1 MGSNLHGALKSD
13 DLERFTKQFTSNPA
27 YRLAQNAV
35 TNSSLEDVALDRS
48 VVTSISTS
56 MSHHLDDWEVTN
68 QKQSGRCWLFA
79 GLNLLRT
86 RAAKTMGLKDFEF
99 SQNYLL
105 FWDKL
110 EKANF
115 WLESVIETA
124 DRDVD
129 DRTVAHLLAN
139 PAEDGGQ
146 WNMFVALVAK
156 HGLVPKDAMPETH
169 SSSKTSSLN
178 RSLGQLLRRT
188 ARDIRAQAAAGVSS
202 DQLRET
208 KLEALEVG
216 HRILAIHL
224 GTPPSTVQWQ
234 WKDSDKGF
242 HRDEKMSPQDLAA
255 KYAGGDLE
263 DYVCIVHDPRASS
276 EVGRTYTVEYLGN
289 VVDAP
294 AVVYLSVE
302 MPLMRE
308 LAMTVLVGGEPVW
321 FGCDTAKMANV
332 ERGFWDEH
340 LYDYDGVY
348 DADLAMGK
356 ADRLLHHDTLMT
368 HAMLFT
374 GVDVLESSAGRK
386 APRRWRVE
394 NSWGDEKA
402 DKGFWT
408 MNDNWFG
415 EHVFEIAVRRSALPA
430 ELERALDGD
439 PIVLPAW
446 DPMGALAGR
455 SG

>member
-1 MGSNLHGALKSD
+1 MSHDSSRALNSD
-13 DLERFTKQFTSNPA
+13 DLERFTKQFASNPA

-35 TNSSLEDVALDRS
+35 TNTSLEDVALDRS
-48 VVTSISTS
+48 VVTSIATS
-56 MSHHLDDWEVTN
+56 MSHHLDDWDVTN

-79 GLNLLRT
+79 GLNLLRAG
-86 RAAKTMGLKDFEF
+86 AANTMSVKDFEF

-156 HGLVPKDAMPETH
+156 HGLVPKQAMPETH

-178 RSLGQLLRRT
+178 RSIGQLLRRT
-188 ARDIRAQAAAGVSS
+188 ARDIRTQAATGASP
-202 DQLRET
+202 DRLRAT
-208 KLEALEVG
+208 KLEALEVA

-224 GTPPSTVQWQ
+224 GAPPSTVQWQ
-234 WKDSDKGF
+234 WNDKDKGF
-242 HRDEKMSPQDLAA
+242 HRDDEMSPQDFATR
-255 KYAGGDLE
+255 YAGLDLE

-276 EVGRTYTVEYLGN
+276 EVGRTYTVEHLGN

-294 AVVYLSVE
+294 PVVYLNVE
-302 MPLMRE
+302 MSLLRE
-308 LAMTVLVGGEPVW
+308 LTMAALVDGEPVW
-321 FGCDTAKMANV
+321 FGCDTGKMANV
-332 ERGFWDEH
+332 ERGYWDER
-340 LYDYDGVY
+340 LYDYAGVY
-348 DADLAMGK
+348 DAELSMDK

-374 GVDVLESSAGRK
+374 GVDVMEPSTGRQV
-386 APRRWRVE
+386 PRRWRVE

-408 MNDNWFG
+408 MNDSWFG
-415 EHVFEIAVRRSALPA
+415 EHVFEIAVRRSALPVD
-430 ELERALDGD
+430 LRRALDLN

-446 DPMGALAGR
+446 DPMGALAD
-455 SG
+455 

>member
-1 MGSNLHGALKSD
+1 MGHDANRALNSD
-13 DLERFTKQFTSNPA
+13 DLDRFTKVFESNPA

-35 TNSSLEDVALDRS
+35 TNTSLEDVALDRS
-48 VVTSISTS
+48 VVTSIATS

-79 GLNLLRT
+79 GLNLLRAG
-86 RAAKTMGLKDFEF
+86 AARTMGLKDFEF

-115 WLESVIETA
+115 WLEAVIETA
-124 DRDVD
+124 DRAVD

-156 HGLVPKDAMPETH
+156 HGLVPKQAMPETH
-169 SSSKTSSLN
+169 SSSKTASLN
-178 RSLGQLLRRT
+178 RSVSQLLRRT
-188 ARDIRAQAAAGVSS
+188 ARDIRAQAATGSAP
-202 DQLRET
+202 DQLRTT
-208 KLEALEVG
+208 KLEALEVA

-224 GTPPSTVQWQ
+224 GAPPSTVQWQ
-234 WKDSDKGF
+234 WKDKDKGF
-242 HRDEKMSPQDLAA
+242 HRDDEMSPQDFAA
-255 KYAGGDLE
+255 RYAGMDLE

-276 EVGRTYTVEYLGN
+276 EVGRTYTVEHLGN

-294 AVVYLSVE
+294 SVVYLNVE
-302 MPLMRE
+302 MSLLRE
-308 LAMTVLVGGEPVW
+308 LAMAALVDGEPVW

-332 ERGFWDEH
+332 ERGYWAER
-340 LYDYDGVY
+340 LYDYDVVY
-348 DADLAMGK
+348 DADLSMGK
-356 ADRLLHHDTLMT
+356 ADRLLYHDTLMT

-374 GVDVLESSAGRK
+374 GVDVMESVAGHK
-386 APRRWRVE
+386 VPRRWRVE

-415 EHVFEIAVRRSALPA
+415 EHVFEIAVRRSALPGK
-430 ELERALDGD
+430 LRRALDSD

-446 DPMGALAGR
+446 DPMGALAG
-455 SG
+455 

>member
-1 MGSNLHGALKSD
+1 MGFDTGRALNND
-13 DLERFTKQFTSNPA
+13 DVERFTKQFTSSAA

-35 TNSSLEDVALDRS
+35 TNTSLEDVALDRS
-48 VVTSISTS
+48 VVTSIATS

-86 RAAKTMGLKDFEF
+86 RAAKTMDVKDFEF

-115 WLESVIETA
+115 WLEAVIETA

-178 RSLGQLLRRT
+178 RSIGQLLRRT
-188 ARDIRAQAAAGVSS
+188 ARDLRSQAETGSS
-202 DQLRET
+202 PDQLRAA
-208 KLEALEVG
+208 KLEALEVV

-224 GTPPSTVQWQ
+224 GTPPQTVQWQ
-234 WKDSDKGF
+234 WKDKDKGF
-242 HRDEKMSPQDLAA
+242 HRDDEMSPLGFAER
-255 KYAGGDLE
+255 YAGLDLE
-263 DYVCIVHDPRASS
+263 DYVCIVHDPRPSS

-289 VVDAP
+289 VVDSP
-294 AVVYLSVE
+294 PVVYLNVE

-308 LAMTVLVGGEPVW
+308 LAMTALVNGEPVW

-332 ERGFWDEH
+332 ERGYWDER

-348 DADLAMGK
+348 DADLEMPK

-374 GVDVLESSAGRK
+374 GVDVLESGGGRK
-386 APRRWRVE
+386 VPRRWRVE

-408 MNDNWFG
+408 MNDNWFA

-430 ELERALDGD
+430 ELQQALDAE

-446 DPMGALAGR
+446 DPMGALAR
-455 SG
+455 